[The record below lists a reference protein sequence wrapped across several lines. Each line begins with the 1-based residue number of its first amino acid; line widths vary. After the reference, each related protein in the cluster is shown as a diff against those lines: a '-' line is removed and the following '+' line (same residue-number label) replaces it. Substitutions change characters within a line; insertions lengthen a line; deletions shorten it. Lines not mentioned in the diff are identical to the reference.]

1 MVLSRSCKGFVAL
14 IAGAWLASVVTVREM
29 SPLVSAIRK
38 GSFVVTIE
46 IVVVALGEV
55 SRSSH
60 AECLTKGGKAEERL
74 ARTHR
79 MLLLNTCRKEIT
91 DNLSFRFILLFGE
104 HVNML
109 I

>member
-14 IAGAWLASVVTVREM
+14 IAGAWLASVATVREM
-29 SPLVSAIRK
+29 RPLVSAIRK

-60 AECLTKGGKAEERL
+60 AECLTKGGKAEECL
-74 ARTHR
+74 ARAHR
-79 MLLLNTCRKEIT
+79 LLLLNACFEQVT
-91 DNLSFRFILLFGE
+91 DNFSFGFVLLLGK
-104 HVNML
+104 HMNVL
-109 I
+109 V